1 MVAEQDDLVVETA
14 DMRVA
19 PGAVR
24 VGAPLEDGSG
34 DMKRAGH
41 DAVSLAVAVG
51 ADVDQER
58 PAPGGA
64 VGVGRGEADDPV
76 RGFREQVVEGTSLDA
91 VDHPVSMWP
100 LPPSVYPSLR
110 PGMVNLEAELRTAL
124 EERFPKMKV
133 VEGLSGGIEPGAT
146 VSLTALGLPV
156 KGTGGVLLVFWKST

>member
-1 MVAEQDDLVVETA
+1 MIAEQDDLPVEA
-14 DMRVA
+14 AEVGVA
-19 PGAVR
+19 PGAVE
-24 VGAPLEDGSG
+24 VEAPLEDGAG
-34 DMKRAGH
+34 NVKGAGH

-146 VSLTALGLPV
+146 VSLAALGLPV
-156 KGTGGVLLVFWKST
+156 KGAGGVLLVFWKST